1 MRAFLLAILVCA
13 AVFGG
18 DADAKSKRHPP
29 ASVAGQFDYYLLTL
43 SWSPSYCE
51 GHPQD
56 QQQCGA
62 KRSGFVLHGLWPQY
76 QAGGFPENCP
86 TRNRLD
92 GPAQSVGAS
101 AFPSSKLIAHEWE
114 RHGTCSGL
122 TAKNYFELADKAHQS
137 IAVPDQLQPG
147 DGVAILTS
155 TQIAQA
161 FHDANAGLSDQ
172 SMAVICSG
180 PELTEIRVCM
190 TKTLEPTACGA
201 GVHTVCRTS
210 PVRAAGAVGR

>member
-1 MRAFLLAILVCA
+1 MRAFLIAILVCA
-13 AVFGG
+13 SLFGA
-18 DADAKSKRHPP
+18 DADARAKGHPP
-29 ASVAGQFDYYLLTL
+29 ASVAGKFDYYLLTL

-56 QQQCGA
+56 MQQCGTQ
-62 KRSGFVLHGLWPQY
+62 RSGFVLHGLWPQY
-76 QAGGFPENCP
+76 RAGGFPENCP

-92 GPAQSVGAS
+92 GGAQSVGANV
-101 AFPSSKLIAHEWE
+101 FPSSKLIAHEWD

-122 TAKNYFELADKAHQS
+122 TAKGYFELADQAHQS
-137 IAVPDQLQPG
+137 IVIPDQFQPG

-161 FHDANAGLSDQ
+161 FRDANARLSDQ

-180 PELTEIRVCM
+180 PELTEIRVCL

-201 GVHTVCRTS
+201 DVHSVCRSS
-210 PVRAAGAVGR
+210 PVRASGAAAR